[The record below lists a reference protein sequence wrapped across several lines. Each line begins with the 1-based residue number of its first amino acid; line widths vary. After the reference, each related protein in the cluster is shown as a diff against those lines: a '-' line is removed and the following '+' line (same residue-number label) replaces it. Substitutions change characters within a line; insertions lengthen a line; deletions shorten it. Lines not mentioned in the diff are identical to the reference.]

1 MFAVFENLQVFES
14 RYEELNLKLYD
25 PATAAD
31 RELYARL
38 MKEHKE
44 IEPIVET
51 YRAWRQC
58 GADLSG
64 AKELLEEAADRE
76 LKEMAQQE
84 IREKGTELSRLE
96 EELKLLLL
104 PKDPNDEKN
113 VIVEIRGGAGGEEA
127 ALFATTCYADV
138 HHVRRGARAGR
149 SRCSTSTR
157 RSWAASRRSASS
169 STGEGAYSRL
179 KFESGVHR
187 VQRVPETE
195 TQAAASTPPPPRW
208 PCCPRRRRWTWRST
222 RRTCR
227 STPSAPAA
235 PAAST
240 STRPPRPSASPTCPP
255 AWWWSARTSAA
266 SIKNKDKAMKVL
278 RARSAGPSSGK
289 QDATRWPAERRS
301 QVGTGDRS
309 ERIRTYNFPQGRVTD
324 HRIGLTL
331 YKLEAILDGD
341 LDELIDSPGRRRPRP
356 PSWKSSSSRR

>member
-1 MFAVFENLQVFES
+1 MFAVFENLHVFES

-84 IREKGTELSRLE
+84 IREKGIELSRLE

-127 ALFATTCYADV
+127 ALFAYNLYRMYTAYAEGKGWKTEIVSLNETELGGFKEVSFLID
-138 HHVRRGARAGR
+138 
-149 SRCSTSTR
+149 
-157 RSWAASRRSASS
+157 
-169 STGEGAYSRL
+169 GEGAYSRL
-179 KFESGVHR
+179 KYESGVHR
-187 VQRVPETE
+187 VQRAVSYT
-195 TQAAASTPPPPRW
+195 
-208 PCCPRRRRWTWRST
+208 
-222 RRTCR
+222 
-227 STPSAPAA
+227 
-235 PAAST
+235 
-240 STRPPRPSASPTCPP
+240 
-255 AWWWSARTSAA
+255 
-266 SIKNKDKAMKVL
+266 
-278 RARSAGPSSGK
+278 
-289 QDATRWPAERRS
+289 
-301 QVGTGDRS
+301 
-309 ERIRTYNFPQGRVTD
+309 
-324 HRIGLTL
+324 HLTL
-331 YKLEAILDGD
+331 
-341 LDELIDSPGRRRPRP
+341 PTT
-356 PSWKSSSSRR
+356 SRV

>member
-1 MFAVFENLQVFES
+1 MFENLQVFES

-84 IREKGTELSRLE
+84 IREKGIELSRLE

-104 PKDPNDEKN
+104 PKDPNDDKN

-127 ALFATTCYADV
+127 ALFANSLYRMYTMYAEAQGLED
-138 HHVRRGARAGR
+138 RD
-149 SRCSTSTR
+149 CSTPTK
-157 RSWAASRRSASS
+157 RSWAALRRSAFLID
-169 STGEGAYSRL
+169 GEGAYSRL
-179 KFESGVHR
+179 KYESGVHR

-195 TQAAASTPPPPRW
+195 TQGRIHTSTVTVAVLPEAEEVEVEINPERSADRHLPLQRRGRPAHQQDRLGHPHHPPAHRHGGGVPGRAEPVQKQGKGHESAAGPAVWSQAAGTGQRPGGRRSAAARW
-208 PCCPRRRRWTWRST
+208 ARGTAPSG
-222 RRTCR
+222 
-227 STPSAPAA
+227 SAPT
-235 PAAST
+235 T
-240 STRPPRPSASPTCPP
+240 SPR
-255 AWWWSARTSAA
+255 
-266 SIKNKDKAMKVL
+266 
-278 RARSAGPSSGK
+278 AG
-289 QDATRWPAERRS
+289 
-301 QVGTGDRS
+301 
-309 ERIRTYNFPQGRVTD
+309 
-324 HRIGLTL
+324 
-331 YKLEAILDGD
+331 
-341 LDELIDSPGRRRPRP
+341 
-356 PSWKSSSSRR
+356 

>member
-44 IEPIVET
+44 IELIVET

-84 IREKGTELSRLE
+84 IREKGIELSRLE

-127 ALFATTCYADV
+127 ALFAYNLYRMYTAYAEGKGWKTEIVSAQRD
-138 HHVRRGARAGR
+138 GAG
-149 SRCSTSTR
+149 
-157 RSWAASRRSASS
+157 
-169 STGEGAYSRL
+169 
-179 KFESGVHR
+179 
-187 VQRVPETE
+187 
-195 TQAAASTPPPPRW
+195 
-208 PCCPRRRRWTWRST
+208 
-222 RRTCR
+222 
-227 STPSAPAA
+227 
-235 PAAST
+235 
-240 STRPPRPSASPTCPP
+240 
-255 AWWWSARTSAA
+255 
-266 SIKNKDKAMKVL
+266 
-278 RARSAGPSSGK
+278 
-289 QDATRWPAERRS
+289 
-301 QVGTGDRS
+301 
-309 ERIRTYNFPQGRVTD
+309 
-324 HRIGLTL
+324 GL
-331 YKLEAILDGD
+331 
-341 LDELIDSPGRRRPRP
+341 
-356 PSWKSSSSRR
+356 